1 MGQAANVADHESIPM
16 RISVLGAGAWGTALA
31 LRLATHASVKLW
43 TRSSSHAQDMA
54 LARENQR
61 YLPGCRMPDN
71 LSITSDLATAIQ
83 HGELLIA
90 AVPSNAFRSLATA
103 LREAAATTPLVW
115 LCKGLESG
123 SQKLP
128 HSVLVEAWPQHPA
141 AAVLSGPSFA
151 QEVAGG
157 LPAALTVA
165 SQDAAF
171 ARQVARDL
179 HDPKLRLYASTDVV
193 GVELGGAVKNVI
205 AIAAGISDGLGFG
218 YNARAAL
225 ITRGLAELTRLGL
238 KLGGRPETFM
248 GLSGMGDLIL
258 TCTGD
263 LSRNRQLGLRLAAGE
278 TPTDA
283 LHQLGHVA
291 EGATTAL
298 ELARLAQILEIEM
311 PITAAV
317 AQILT
322 RETPPGEAVA
332 ALLARDLRDEGG

>member
-1 MGQAANVADHESIPM
+1 M
-16 RISVLGAGAWGTALA
+16 RISVLGAGAWGSALA
-31 LRLATHASVKLW
+31 LRLATHASVMLW
-43 TRSSSHAQDMA
+43 TRAPTHAQDMA
-54 LARENQR
+54 LARVNQR
-61 YLPGCRMPDN
+61 YLPGYRMPDS
-71 LSITSDLATAIQ
+71 LAITADLAAAIQ
-83 HGELLIA
+83 HAELLIA
-90 AVPSNAFRSLATA
+90 AVPSNAFRSLATS
-103 LREAAATTPLVW
+103 LREAAVTTPLVW

-128 HSVLVEAWPQHPA
+128 HAVLVEAWPQHPA

-165 SQDAAF
+165 SQDADF
-171 ARQVARDL
+171 ARQVAREL
-179 HDPKLRLYASTDVV
+179 HDPKLRLYASTDVI

-298 ELARLAQILEIEM
+298 ELARLAQSLKIEM

>member
-1 MGQAANVADHESIPM
+1 M
-16 RISVLGAGAWGTALA
+16 RISVLGAGAWGSAMA
-31 LRLATHASVKLW
+31 LRLATHASVMLW
-43 TRSSSHAQDMA
+43 TRAPAHAKDMT

-61 YLPGCRMPDN
+61 YLPGYRMPDS
-71 LSITSDLATAIQ
+71 LTVTADLDVAMRHA
-83 HGELLIA
+83 ELLIA
-90 AVPSNAFRSLATA
+90 AVPSNAFRSLAATLHA
-103 LREAAATTPLVW
+103 SAVTTPLVW

-123 SQKLP
+123 TQKLP
-128 HSVLVEAWPQHPA
+128 HAVLAEAWPGHPS

-165 SQDAAF
+165 SLDADF
-171 ARQVARDL
+171 ARQVAREL
-179 HDPKLRLYASTDVV
+179 HDSKLRLYATQDVV
-193 GVELGGAVKNVI
+193 GVELGGAVKNII

-278 TPTDA
+278 APADA
-283 LHQLGHVA
+283 LGQLGHVA

-298 ELARLAQILEIEM
+298 EVAKLARMLEIDM
-311 PITAAV
+311 PITVAV
-317 AQILT
+317 AQILM

-332 ALLARDLRDEGG
+332 ALLARDLRDEGC